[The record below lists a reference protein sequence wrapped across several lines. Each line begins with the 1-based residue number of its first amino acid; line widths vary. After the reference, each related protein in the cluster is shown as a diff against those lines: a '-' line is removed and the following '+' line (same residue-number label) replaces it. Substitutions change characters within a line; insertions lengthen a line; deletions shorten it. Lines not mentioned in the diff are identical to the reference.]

1 MNKKSWKRLIFYYI
15 YQHWI
20 GSFSACAVR
29 LIIDPATAQSEQS
42 FLTDEQIEQGYFL
55 MAVAYPTGD
64 YVIATYQEE
73 SLIRNGKINITE
85 RI

>member
-1 MNKKSWKRLIFYYI
+1 
-15 YQHWI
+15 
-20 GSFSACAVR
+20 
-29 LIIDPATAQSEQS
+29 
-42 FLTDEQIEQGYFL
+42 